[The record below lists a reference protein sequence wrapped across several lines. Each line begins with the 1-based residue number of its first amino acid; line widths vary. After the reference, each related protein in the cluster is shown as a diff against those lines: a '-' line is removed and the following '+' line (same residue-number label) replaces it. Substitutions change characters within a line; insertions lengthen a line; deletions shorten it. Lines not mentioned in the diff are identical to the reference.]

1 MTAEVARKM
10 FLERQRE
17 PDMPRA
23 PILPSARQQELHN
36 ITHQPFQPWCEACV
50 LGRSRQSPHIGQ
62 EGEAQEVPQ
71 EARPEPMIQ
80 IDYAYTFTK
89 QKHEVQEGEAD
100 VQSAP
105 ARGEGGAPQAAEGGE
120 PGGGDEPNA
129 SEPVDYRDQFGL
141 TFFAAES
148 SSGWISAVPILEK
161 GAGSLK
167 RVTEAVVRL
176 SLQVSPCD
184 PITVQGDPEPSVKQA
199 LNAIKACRARLG
211 LVTND
216 RLVEKGSHASNG
228 QVEKGIDTVR
238 RSGLTLRSFLEDR
251 IKATVEGH
259 CHIYAWINRHAAFLH
274 NRFAMGAKGA
284 PAFEILFGRRY
295 RGKLL
300 PFGEKVIFHKATKH
314 KGDLQWQRGIW
325 LGVNE
330 RNSAH
335 ILGTSAGVCE
345 SRSVRRLPESE
356 QWDAEM
362 VLGMRS
368 LPWSYMG
375 TSRRKRPLYSA
386 AGARVPLLPDTATL
400 EEIAKAAGRVAAET
414 IAATTP
420 VPAAPGDEAGTDPS
434 TSSSSTTSPMSTS
447 RGSAEASQ
455 QQQQQA
461 DTRRESTGQLQ
472 PPGAHGTG
480 QQQQQADTTRESAGQ
495 LQPPGPTGMSDVSR
509 PPGVREGPSLEG
521 AVPKRPRLLLDRP
534 ASSPQAGSSPGAGGS
549 LYPPGYAGVNN
560 VHGDLLPEELADFS
574 NWAEEL
580 QESMFEESELAGE
593 FGATWWD
600 EEAEKPP
607 DLSEDELKAVD
618 READKTEITRL
629 IAMGVARWPGE
640 QEDVSGYQVLTI
652 KVVRDW
658 RKRLGWLRRSRL
670 VGREFRAMS
679 AYTQE
684 LFAPAS
690 SLGAVHMFISWALSK
705 NLQLTTI
712 DVKDA
717 YLNAP
722 QPSPVTIQV
731 ERTMFGEDAPG
742 TVTLVLDKLLP
753 GQRIGA
759 SAWFNFAKGILQDA
773 KLESYV
779 KELRCS
785 AAPRVARTPGL
796 SCMPTTGFWPVPRRS
811 GRTSRRFSE
820 GVSLCR
826 SALLCSTSGTA

>member
-1 MTAEVARKM
+1 M
-10 FLERQRE
+10 
-17 PDMPRA
+17 
-23 PILPSARQQELHN
+23 
-36 ITHQPFQPWCEACV
+36 
-50 LGRSRQSPHIGQ
+50 
-62 EGEAQEVPQ
+62 
-71 EARPEPMIQ
+71 
-80 IDYAYTFTK
+80 
-89 QKHEVQEGEAD
+89 
-100 VQSAP
+100 
-105 ARGEGGAPQAAEGGE
+105 
-120 PGGGDEPNA
+120 
-129 SEPVDYRDQFGL
+129 
-141 TFFAAES
+141 
-148 SSGWISAVPILEK
+148 
-161 GAGSLK
+161 
-167 RVTEAVVRL
+167 
-176 SLQVSPCD
+176 
-184 PITVQGDPEPSVKQA
+184 
-199 LNAIKACRARLG
+199 
-211 LVTND
+211 
-216 RLVEKGSHASNG
+216 
-228 QVEKGIDTVR
+228 
-238 RSGLTLRSFLEDR
+238 
-251 IKATVEGH
+251 
-259 CHIYAWINRHAAFLH
+259 
-274 NRFAMGAKGA
+274 
-284 PAFEILFGRRY
+284 
-295 RGKLL
+295 
-300 PFGEKVIFHKATKH
+300 IFHKVTKH

-330 RNSAH
+330 RNSVH

-345 SRSVRRLPESE
+345 SPSVRRLPESE

-362 VLGMRS
+362 VLGMRG

-400 EEIAKAAGRVAAET
+400 EEIAKAAGRAAAET
-414 IAATTP
+414 IAASTP
-420 VPAAPGDEAGTDPS
+420 VPAAPNDEAGTDPS

-455 QQQQQA
+455 QQPQQA
-461 DTRRESTGQLQ
+461 DTRRESTGQSQ

-495 LQPPGPTGMSDVSR
+495 SQPPGPTGMSDVSH

-629 IAMGVARWPGE
+629 IATGVARWPGE
-640 QEDVSGYQVLTI
+640 QEDVSGYQVLTT

-658 RKRLGWLRRSRL
+658 RKRPGWLRRSRL
-670 VGREFRAMS
+670 VGREFRTMS

-717 YLNAP
+717 YLNVP
-722 QPSPVTIQV
+722 Q
-731 ERTMFGEDAPG
+731 
-742 TVTLVLDKLLP
+742 
-753 GQRIGA
+753 
-759 SAWFNFAKGILQDA
+759 
-773 KLESYV
+773 
-779 KELRCS
+779 
-785 AAPRVARTPGL
+785 AR
-796 SCMPTTGFWPVPRRS
+796 
-811 GRTSRRFSE
+811 
-820 GVSLCR
+820 
-826 SALLCSTSGTA
+826 